1 MKVQVVQLPRLLEP
15 PHLVDRTV
23 VVFDVLRAT
32 TSITAALAA
41 GVAEIR
47 VFGST
52 ADAQAAANGFSGRR
66 LLCGETN
73 CLPPAGF
80 DLGNSPGEFSMS
92 KHAGQTMFLSTTNGT
107 RAIVAAKAAPAM
119 LIGCLLNAH
128 AVATQL
134 IRIGRDVTLLCSG
147 TDGEP
152 APEDAIGAGAVIDG
166 LQRNSGCELV
176 GGDAIAALASFKQAM
191 DNLPATLSTTA
202 GGKNIIKADLRK
214 DIDFAA
220 RLDVFTEVGVVTDS
234 PLRIIAHPYHG
245 PPARA

>member
-1 MKVQVVQLPRLLEP
+1 MKVQVIQLPRLLLP
-15 PHLVDRTV
+15 ADWVDRSV

-32 TSITAALAA
+32 SSITAALAA

-52 ADAQAAANGFSGRR
+52 AEAEAAANGFEGPR
-66 LLCGETN
+66 LLCGESN

-80 DLGNSPGEFSMS
+80 DLGNSPGDFSLTE
-92 KHAGQTMFLSTTNGT
+92 HAGRTMFLSTTNGT
-107 RAIVAAKAAPAM
+107 RAIVAARAAPVM
-119 LIGCLLNAH
+119 LIGCLLNSF

-134 IRIGRDVTLLCSG
+134 LRIGRDVTLLCSG

-166 LQRNSGCELV
+166 LQRQSGCELV
-176 GGDAIAALASFKQAM
+176 GRETVAALAAFKLAL
-191 DNLPATLSTTA
+191 DDLPTALSATTGGMNVINA
-202 GGKNIIKADLRK
+202 GLRK

-220 RLDVFTEVGVVTDS
+220 RLDVFTQVGVVSDS
-234 PLRIIAHPYHG
+234 PLRITSQP
-245 PPARA
+245 